1 MKIKANYM
9 FVGLATIIIVGASVF
24 LPQMLSN
31 FMDNQII
38 GQSKFEELEKNETGY
53 KRQISILE
61 KLLLLK
67 GNSDSVVRL
76 EGAGGEKFSEETVI
90 PACMKEIKQLQERN
104 LPPSIVFD
112 KDTQFYKPDVSL
124 YQNRNNPSQSMTIW
138 SVLYTS
144 NQGSGILALDD
155 DTGKIL
161 MFTFKAKDQMQIKES
176 AHDIASAWGSYLGL
190 TLQSEKES
198 KYDAKIGGQ
207 DMTLDISAL
216 YQLDNSTVEYPIHM
230 ETSGCNFG
238 PSNLIN

>member
-9 FVGLATIIIVGASVF
+9 IVGLATLIIVGASVF
-24 LPQMLSN
+24 LPQIFSN

-38 GQSKFEELEKNETGY
+38 GQSKFEELEKNEAGY

-61 KLLLLK
+61 KLQLLK
-67 GNSDSVVRL
+67 GNPDSVVRL
-76 EGAGGEKFSEETVI
+76 DGSGGVKFSEETVI
-90 PACMKEIKQLQERN
+90 SACIKEIKQLQKRN
-104 LPPSIVFD
+104 LPPAIVFD

-155 DTGKIL
+155 ETGKIL
-161 MFTFKAKDQMQIKES
+161 MFTFKARDRMKIKES
-176 AHDIASAWGSYLGL
+176 SHEIASAWGSYLGL
-190 TLQSEKES
+190 KLQSEKES
-198 KYDAKIGGQ
+198 KYNAKIEGQ
-207 DMTLDISAL
+207 DETLDISAL
-216 YQLDNSTVEYPIHM
+216 YQLDNASIEYPIHI
-230 ETSGCNFG
+230 ETSGCDFG